1 MQIKAFV
8 KNNAPVICTATA
20 VTATTAAVVLS
31 ARGHLK
37 ARDIVASENLDR
49 DEPLTRVE
57 DIKLT
62 WKYYAPA
69 AASYI
74 IAVAS
79 VVFLNKAY
87 TSHISAIVSA
97 AAVSER
103 LLTEYVSKV
112 EERLDKDTIQ
122 EVRDEMAQEHLD
134 EDKPVN
140 REVIFLGDDE
150 CLFRDGFSGR
160 YFMSSKN
167 HIQDCINHMNR
178 AINHNG
184 YASLTDFYEYI
195 GLEPTDSSDY
205 LGWGSDGDLM
215 HADFGSAMT
224 VEGKP
229 CIEYSFRPA
238 PTTGHNVWA

>member
-20 VTATTAAVVLS
+20 VTATTAAVVFS

-69 AASYI
+69 AASDI

-103 LLTEYVSKV
+103 DRKSTRLNSSHVSISYAVFCLKKKNKENNLL
-112 EERLDKDTIQ
+112 
-122 EVRDEMAQEHLD
+122 
-134 EDKPVN
+134 
-140 REVIFLGDDE
+140 
-150 CLFRDGFSGR
+150 
-160 YFMSSKN
+160 
-167 HIQDCINHMNR
+167 
-178 AINHNG
+178 
-184 YASLTDFYEYI
+184 
-195 GLEPTDSSDY
+195 
-205 LGWGSDGDLM
+205 
-215 HADFGSAMT
+215 
-224 VEGKP
+224 
-229 CIEYSFRPA
+229 
-238 PTTGHNVWA
+238 

>member
-1 MQIKAFV
+1 VF
-8 KNNAPVICTATA
+8 
-20 VTATTAAVVLS
+20 S

-57 DIKLT
+57 DFKLT
-62 WKYYAPA
+62 WKYYAQA

-79 VVFLNKAY
+79 VVVLNKAY
-87 TSHISAIVSA
+87 RSHISAIVYGD
-97 AAVSER
+97 AVSECH
-103 LLTEYVSKV
+103 LIEYVSKV
-112 EERLDKDTIQ
+112 EERLDKNTIQ
-122 EVRDEMAQEHLD
+122 EVRDEMAQKHLD
-134 EDKPVN
+134 EDKPAN

-184 YASLTDFYEYI
+184 
-195 GLEPTDSSDY
+195 
-205 LGWGSDGDLM
+205 
-215 HADFGSAMT
+215 
-224 VEGKP
+224 
-229 CIEYSFRPA
+229 
-238 PTTGHNVWA
+238 